1 MLIPKRLML
10 LYKSTSTS
18 QVAAFIIGDSA
29 PKRRVSIKNELL
41 RGEQLRRG
49 IFASAAAAGIL
60 LLIGTQPGCGGY
72 GGGSGSTT
80 PVSGLT
86 ERAFVT
92 SQNGPTPLDVV
103 DASKDQFTAST
114 VTLGGSSPALMV
126 PGANN
131 TTLVFNANNNG
142 ISVVD
147 NIKEAV
153 VTMLGTTDCTAGTV
167 SCELQLP
174 GPTESMTESS
184 DAKFIYAAIPS
195 TSQVAYVDL
204 TVNPFKINS
213 IPATAGNCT
222 TGTNCVP
229 GAHRLVLSHSNAKLL
244 VFNELLSNQFE
255 VINTSDKTVQT
266 VTNASLD
273 HPIYGVF
280 SSDDSKAYILSCG
293 AECGGKQAS
302 VAVLDMTSLTI
313 GQTVN
318 VDAATIAASDSSNL
332 YIAGSNPASAGAGS
346 ATVLPIPALTGA
358 KQIKIGDGFH
368 QVVSLFQSKFIVGA
382 RTCTTGCLSIVDPA
396 AGTAIVD
403 SPKGDVTSIAPIT
416 PRSVF
421 YDTEGGELHVYDVSN
436 GSEHLNNGTLVLDVV
451 GKASSVLY
459 VGPKM

>member
-1 MLIPKRLML
+1 
-10 LYKSTSTS
+10 
-18 QVAAFIIGDSA
+18 
-29 PKRRVSIKNELL
+29 
-41 RGEQLRRG
+41 LRRG
-49 IFASAAAAGIL
+49 IFAAAAAAGIL
-60 LLIGTQPGCGGY
+60 LLMGIQSACG
-72 GGGSGSTT
+72 GGGSSTT
-80 PVSGLT
+80 PASGLS
-86 ERAFVT
+86 ERVFVT
-92 SQNGPTPLDVV
+92 SQNGPTPLDIV

-131 TTLVFNANNNG
+131 TTLVFNAGNNG

-174 GPTESMTESS
+174 GPTESMAESS
-184 DAKFIYAAIPS
+184 DAKFIYAAIPT

-213 IPATAGNCT
+213 VPATAGNCT

-266 VTNASLD
+266 VTSTTSLD
-273 HPIYGVF
+273 HPIFGVF
-280 SSDDSKAYILSCG
+280 SSDDSKAYILNCG

-302 VAVLDMTSLTI
+302 VAVLDMTALTL
-313 GQTVN
+313 GQMVN
-318 VDAATIAASDSSNL
+318 VDAATIATSDSSNL
-332 YIAGSNPASAGAGS
+332 YVAGSDPASPGAGS
-346 ATVLPIPALTGA
+346 ATILPIPALTGA

-403 SPKGDVTSIAPIT
+403 SPKGDVTCIAPIT

-436 GSEHLNNGTLVLDVV
+436 GNEHLNNGTLVLDVV
-451 GKASSVLY
+451 GKATGVLY
-459 VGPKM
+459 VGPKT